1 MKRRL
6 LIITFITTLILTV
19 FAQAAVF
26 AEEDDHG
33 ADSHSDSMIVEE
45 VQDDDADLSF
55 KDMVI
60 NKVRDNI
67 KYVALAVGG
76 LIILIIVIKV
86 ISSIGRRREPKYKGK
101 H

>member
-6 LIITFITTLILTV
+6 LIITLITTLILTV

-60 NKVRDNI
+60 NTIRENI
-67 KYVALAVGG
+67 KYVALAVAG
-76 LIILIIVIKV
+76 LVVLIIVIKV
-86 ISSIGRRREPKYKGK
+86 IGSARRRREPKYKGK

>member
-1 MKRRL
+1 
-6 LIITFITTLILTV
+6 
-19 FAQAAVF
+19 
-26 AEEDDHG
+26 
-33 ADSHSDSMIVEE
+33 MIVEE

-60 NKVRDNI
+60 NTVRDNI